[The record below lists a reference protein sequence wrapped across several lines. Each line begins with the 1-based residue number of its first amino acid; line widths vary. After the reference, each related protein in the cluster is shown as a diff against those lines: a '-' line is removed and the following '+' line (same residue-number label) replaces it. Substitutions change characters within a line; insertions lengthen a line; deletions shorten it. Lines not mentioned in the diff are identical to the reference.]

1 MKVNIDVK
9 VNTAKLA
16 KEFEALKDD
25 NVMYEIHD
33 LFAKMCDPYVPMQEG
48 VLAQSVQIYKDR
60 IAYAPPYAHYMYVGE
75 IYGPNI
81 PVIEDGIVTGFFSI
95 PNMKKKPTGREMSY
109 DKEKHPLA
117 SKEWDKAMMQ
127 NKSDVFL
134 NAVKDILMQK
144 FKELY
149 G

>member
-1 MKVNIDVK
+1 MKINIDVN
-9 VNTAKLA
+9 VNTTKLA

-33 LFAKMCDPYVPMQEG
+33 LFAKMCEPYVPMQEG
-48 VLAQSVQIYKDR
+48 VLSDSVKVDKEKIHYDG
-60 IAYAPPYAHYMYVGE
+60 PYARYMYVGE

-81 PVIEDGIVTGFFSI
+81 PVFEDGILTGFFSI
-95 PNMKKKPTGREMSY
+95 PKMKKKPTGREMSF
-109 DKEKHPLA
+109 DKEKHKLA
-117 SKEWDKAMMQ
+117 SKEWDKAMMRD
-127 NKSDVFL
+127 NGDVFL
-134 NAVKDILMQK
+134 NAVKNILMQR